1 MTTPVNARGKAFLS
15 QWDTEKEDKLEDE
28 GVGEKLG
35 PIGKNKRKLVN
46 LTF

>member
-1 MTTPVNARGKAFLS
+1 MKEEKLSFLNG
-15 QWDTEKEDKLEDE
+15 DTEEEDKLEDE

-35 PIGKNKRKLVN
+35 PTGKNKRKLVN